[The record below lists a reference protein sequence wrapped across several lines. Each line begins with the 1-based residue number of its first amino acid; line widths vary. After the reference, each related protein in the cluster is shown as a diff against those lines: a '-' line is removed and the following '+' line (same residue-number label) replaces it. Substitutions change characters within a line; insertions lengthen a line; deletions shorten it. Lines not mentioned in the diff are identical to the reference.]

1 MKFSREFWM
10 ILTVV
15 LFAAFAVAVIS
26 YALFAVAGLA

>member
-15 LFAAFAVAVIS
+15 LFAAFAFFLIVRV
-26 YALFAVAGLA
+26 LFAVAGLA